1 MGFYGYSFMDLVEH
15 EYVEEETTQ
24 VPYLSIYTGL
34 AKSRLFVQ
42 KATQAVKTGK
52 NQFLPVFTAKF
63 AFAAKIARNWFKR
76 YSGPYSVV

>member
-1 MGFYGYSFMDLVEH
+1 M
-15 EYVEEETTQ
+15 
-24 VPYLSIYTGL
+24 LSTGL

-42 KATQAVKTGK
+42 NATQAVKTGK

-76 YSGPYSVV
+76 CSGPYSVV

>member
-1 MGFYGYSFMDLVEH
+1 MKGRVTDLKGSLNRVKIPD
-15 EYVEEETTQ
+15 V
-24 VPYLSIYTGL
+24 SGL